1 MSSGPRLAAA
11 LAIVAIGWFGPARA
25 DAPLTICLDR
35 AAAAAGSA
43 PEVRNFD
50 LDVARDVGR
59 RISREIAVQWFES
72 SLDGDHNPERE
83 MNALLSDGRC
93 QLVPGYPLTTRVIGS
108 PGVDRS
114 RLPDFDGAKPGDRR
128 RLVQLSDLTASR
140 AYRFDP
146 FVIVRGAHCHRVIT
160 TRLASIR

>member
-1 MSSGPRLAAA
+1 MGGRAADNLPRPAAA
-11 LAIVAIGWFGPARA
+11 LA
-25 DAPLTICLDR
+25 
-35 AAAAAGSA
+35 AAGSG
-43 PEVRNFD
+43 PDVRNFD

-72 SLDGDHNPERE
+72 SLDGDHNPDRE

-114 RLPDFDGAKPGDRR
+114 RLPDFDGTKS
-128 RLVQLSDLTASR
+128 VTA
-140 AYRFDP
+140 ADW
-146 FVIVRGAHCHRVIT
+146 CN
-160 TRLASIR
+160 LAI